1 MLGQHVR
8 QFGEKLVRRRPVE
21 PRDKS
26 EIPTPHLNIF
36 SLVVFGVN
44 RTLRVGVYI
53 LAGSVAV
60 YVAGPG
66 IIVSLLVAGFFSM
79 LSGFYFAEFVAR
91 VPRSGSVYL
100 YSYVT
105 MGQLHAFIT
114 GWNLILHLGIGEMS
128 GAGHA
133 VGLRPGTWERDLGS
147 SLVHLPFVI
156 DLVEGVRWLW
166 QNPLPLNSP
175 RLYSVVLK

>member
-1 MLGQHVR
+1 M
-8 QFGEKLVRRRPVE
+8 RPLE
-21 PRDKS
+21 PRDES
-26 EIPTPHLNIF
+26 EIPTPHPNIF
-36 SLVVFGVN
+36 SLLVFGVN

-79 LSGFYFAEFVAR
+79 LSGFYFAEFGAR

-105 MGQLHAFIT
+105 MGQLYAFIT
-114 GWNLILHLGIGEMS
+114 GWTLILHLVLGEMP
-128 GAGHA
+128 GVAHA

-147 SLVHLPFVI
+147 SLVHQPFVI
-156 DLVEGVRWLW
+156 DLVEGVRSSW
-166 QNPLPLNSP
+166 QNPLHLHSP
-175 RLYSVVLK
+175 WLYPVVLK